1 MDPLSIVEDEVALEG
16 LDGITIPAL
25 WIRLGDRKPRFP
37 LKLDDST
44 KEFIW
49 RSLVANSDLTF
60 YLLPAE
66 RDDVVL
72 YDRFQSNEEN
82 DVEDKDVYPVHII
95 RDNKDGLQG
104 SCATFCQRRDVT
116 ARLRSPSPIAL
127 DESLKR
133 YGRKLVAVASQG
145 RRFLALIGS
154 ESDPDAKLTDDSYCM
169 LERVGRARWQGEMQS
184 ELHKSS
190 FKVDSRKL
198 HYIRKP
204 LIRHRL
210 VCAQACSRQLKSGQ
224 AQSSILLLL
233 KRFHVI
239 RRSKYDLLMEGVSN
253 ILQKIPR
260 QLAAMVTIREHL
272 NLPEGL
278 CKRVF
283 RHMREANL
291 VEYCSVPLEDLDE
304 EKKPVRTRKGNKVHV
319 RCLKLIKPYRG
330 KFTTAADEWKDDEDN
345 EEDDDDDDEDSD
357 RRRALPPVGRIME
370 QDVLSQAY
378 KLVASYGTKGIP
390 QSGIAS
396 RMNVGKLEARMLWRK
411 LERDGVIKGFMV
423 DEGRQRVTYFLSHR
437 SVGGSDD
444 LQLLSKEKQ
453 RKKLFHSSASPVSTS
468 TPKASCP
475 TPAAGKQRQ
484 KTPTKS
490 RGASEE
496 VEEEGE
502 DASLDSPDKVGKEST
517 GKAVKKPK
525 AAIADVAPI
534 PAVPDAEPVST
545 SERASVE
552 EKEEEEGSL
561 PLCQE
566 EEGTAVDLVKDIV
579 VVNEVDNQPDT
590 SNRRHRETYRVLRR
604 KNLIIEAVHKLK
616 VIDGLYH
623 LQKLINDEE
632 KLQGLTIK
640 CCKKTTA
647 RLVQTLSREGLLK
660 IFTTN
665 VIQDGIT
672 RKMELFVHPSVQP
685 SDELVRASIDQVRF
699 KITSSC
705 ATSCQQAASKDSPLK
720 VEKQETSKSFK
731 SFAEIK
737 EEYAVE
743 AAKFKPTV
751 VRGLGKTLGFQPKMH
766 RLRVL
771 HTFLWYVIYD
781 HPMGPRPPWLATP
794 QDAPEV
800 VQEPP
805 ERIDDDNLTLKDLD
819 AALSGEEDEAVMEIS
834 SHSNCEIK
842 VYCEEDS
849 WKRFV
854 PPVRRHC
861 DRGIGWA
868 IVGDLLLCLPLSLF
882 VQLVQINYQVDG
894 LEEYLNDPVKQHHLI
909 RQLPLA
915 IRKQLFF
922 RRKYVYLF
930 FENLQ
935 RLVCM
940 GLLQLG
946 PVEKLKEKDMLF
958 CYLKRHATI
967 VDTVYAEPHYW
978 LVEEPPDKPFDRRRY
993 TFSST
998 DDVDTYWFDLMC
1010 VCLNTPLGV
1019 IRSKRGA
1026 SENEVT
1032 PSFVNDRS
1040 LFMAMAS
1047 LLKGSN
1053 IVCDDGTTPG
1063 DGKGAGGLSSEFFAH
1078 MKRNWLWTNHLL
1090 ACKRRPTGP
1099 NDTKVRLKSLL
1110 SKEALRAALKA
1121 AASSPRFLTAKKSVV
1136 TKETVEVAVE
1146 PSSRNQEVVGGKQR
1160 KRKRPKKEVVVK
1172 VPRKKKKEPKKRT
1185 PAHDEADHE
1194 ALKKMTRR
1202 RVIWTVQEDSLL
1214 MLCGVASHLLNSKL
1228 RRTFVAYCVVRDL
1241 LQAEFQISEDKT
1253 SLAVGRRTRYILKN
1267 PQTFLNYRICLA
1279 EIYQDKDLLKQLQDN
1294 KPADPNNADECAR
1307 AFSEYVKLLRQKFSS
1322 ALNADDVKLPE
1333 NKHQVFSELKVF
1345 TIHTD
1350 RQIPCRDTLTRTAD
1364 VHALVLFNLIQ
1375 STLAMTNNQMKES
1388 RSFQTFQIYSQYSQ
1402 ELLCRVFIECRKRHL
1417 VNQRRVCR
1425 TAGRKKNR
1433 ALPILPMSFQLSQSY
1448 FRLFSW
1454 RFPHT
1459 LCTDSFRFLKT
1470 LLNNGRGDN
1479 RSFVSYHLET
1489 ENRTESGEEAED
1501 SRTTDLEHSGMM
1513 RFHLDSVGGACLVAL
1528 TLMSLGLLSVHMS
1541 IPKKMVVV
1549 DSNLVDSDVR
1559 SMVSL
1564 EEEDDEDDV
1573 ASDECLSKKKLRV
1586 NAHQASHTKYL
1597 LMKGY
1602 CIPGIVKRRNM
1613 NTSDNI
1619 VVESCVLRM
1628 QMRQTPAC
1636 ALLSDDGVSLDFS
1649 KSGPSLLPSVLT
1661 RSIQKVGRTP
1671 ALCSSYSPEDVQV
1684 SAQLRKHLDTAG
1696 EKGVDQVDLFRELA
1710 HLCRPQSGCSRSL
1723 EQYLEDLQ
1731 KDGQVLKVGGY
1742 GVRWV
1747 LIQHADPW
1755 ILTVNPRNGSQLQAA
1770 TGEDPSQHNIP
1781 FLYKRRR
1788 VEGRRDDKNKE
1799 EPPAKKMASE
1809 ERLKEEEDKE
1819 AVWTIPPKAEDPA
1832 VKVSMGR
1839 ECAEMQDECHPAED
1853 KMEDEE
1859 EDGGASL
1866 AQEADIH
1873 EDSVSFVVR
1882 PWRLVDGT
1890 LNRQVCKGMLEA
1902 VLHHIMSR
1910 PGIPHQKLLSYYEG
1924 VLQPVV
1930 LLELLESLV
1939 ELGCVVKKTLF
1950 KRPKPTLFGPPM
1962 PTTEEQQESVFYE
1975 PTVSCCLRLARV
1987 LPNERHWN
1995 YCGK

>member
-1 MDPLSIVEDEVALEG
+1 
-16 LDGITIPAL
+16 
-25 WIRLGDRKPRFP
+25 
-37 LKLDDST
+37 
-44 KEFIW
+44 
-49 RSLVANSDLTF
+49 
-60 YLLPAE
+60 
-66 RDDVVL
+66 
-72 YDRFQSNEEN
+72 
-82 DVEDKDVYPVHII
+82 
-95 RDNKDGLQG
+95 
-104 SCATFCQRRDVT
+104 
-116 ARLRSPSPIAL
+116 
-127 DESLKR
+127 
-133 YGRKLVAVASQG
+133 
-145 RRFLALIGS
+145 
-154 ESDPDAKLTDDSYCM
+154 
-169 LERVGRARWQGEMQS
+169 
-184 ELHKSS
+184 
-190 FKVDSRKL
+190 
-198 HYIRKP
+198 
-204 LIRHRL
+204 
-210 VCAQACSRQLKSGQ
+210 
-224 AQSSILLLL
+224 
-233 KRFHVI
+233 
-239 RRSKYDLLMEGVSN
+239 
-253 ILQKIPR
+253 
-260 QLAAMVTIREHL
+260 
-272 NLPEGL
+272 
-278 CKRVF
+278 
-283 RHMREANL
+283 
-291 VEYCSVPLEDLDE
+291 
-304 EKKPVRTRKGNKVHV
+304 
-319 RCLKLIKPYRG
+319 
-330 KFTTAADEWKDDEDN
+330 
-345 EEDDDDDDEDSD
+345 
-357 RRRALPPVGRIME
+357 
-370 QDVLSQAY
+370 
-378 KLVASYGTKGIP
+378 
-390 QSGIAS
+390 
-396 RMNVGKLEARMLWRK
+396 
-411 LERDGVIKGFMV
+411 
-423 DEGRQRVTYFLSHR
+423 
-437 SVGGSDD
+437 
-444 LQLLSKEKQ
+444 
-453 RKKLFHSSASPVSTS
+453 
-468 TPKASCP
+468 
-475 TPAAGKQRQ
+475 
-484 KTPTKS
+484 
-490 RGASEE
+490 
-496 VEEEGE
+496 
-502 DASLDSPDKVGKEST
+502 
-517 GKAVKKPK
+517 
-525 AAIADVAPI
+525 
-534 PAVPDAEPVST
+534 
-545 SERASVE
+545 
-552 EKEEEEGSL
+552 
-561 PLCQE
+561 
-566 EEGTAVDLVKDIV
+566 
-579 VVNEVDNQPDT
+579 
-590 SNRRHRETYRVLRR
+590 
-604 KNLIIEAVHKLK
+604 
-616 VIDGLYH
+616 
-623 LQKLINDEE
+623 
-632 KLQGLTIK
+632 
-640 CCKKTTA
+640 
-647 RLVQTLSREGLLK
+647 
-660 IFTTN
+660 
-665 VIQDGIT
+665 
-672 RKMELFVHPSVQP
+672 
-685 SDELVRASIDQVRF
+685 
-699 KITSSC
+699 
-705 ATSCQQAASKDSPLK
+705 
-720 VEKQETSKSFK
+720 
-731 SFAEIK
+731 
-737 EEYAVE
+737 
-743 AAKFKPTV
+743 
-751 VRGLGKTLGFQPKMH
+751 
-766 RLRVL
+766 
-771 HTFLWYVIYD
+771 
-781 HPMGPRPPWLATP
+781 
-794 QDAPEV
+794 
-800 VQEPP
+800 
-805 ERIDDDNLTLKDLD
+805 
-819 AALSGEEDEAVMEIS
+819 
-834 SHSNCEIK
+834 
-842 VYCEEDS
+842 
-849 WKRFV
+849 
-854 PPVRRHC
+854 
-861 DRGIGWA
+861 
-868 IVGDLLLCLPLSLF
+868 
-882 VQLVQINYQVDG
+882 
-894 LEEYLNDPVKQHHLI
+894 
-909 RQLPLA
+909 

-946 PVEKLKEKDMLF
+946 PVEKLKEKDMVSVG
-958 CYLKRHATI
+958 KRHATI

-1010 VCLNTPLGV
+1010 VCLNTPLGKH
-1019 IRSKRGA
+1019 IC
-1026 SENEVT
+1026 T
-1032 PSFVNDRS
+1032 
-1040 LFMAMAS
+1040 
-1047 LLKGSN
+1047 GSN

-1090 ACKRRPTGP
+1090 ACKRSTPQP
-1099 NDTKVRLKSLL
+1099 NSVLCRFNRTLTR
-1110 SKEALRAALKA
+1110 KEDIFPGCGNCSFPDLCLCDQ
-1121 AASSPRFLTAKKSVV
+1121 
-1136 TKETVEVAVE
+1136 VAVE

-1267 PQTFLNYRICLA
+1267 PQTFLNYRS
-1279 EIYQDKDLLKQLQDN
+1279 LLTVVVN
-1294 KPADPNNADECAR
+1294 C
-1307 AFSEYVKLLRQKFSS
+1307 S
-1322 ALNADDVKLPE
+1322 
-1333 NKHQVFSELKVF
+1333 
-1345 TIHTD
+1345 
-1350 RQIPCRDTLTRTAD
+1350 TAD

-1448 FRLFSW
+1448 FRYVYL
-1454 RFPHT
+1454 T
-1459 LCTDSFRFLKT
+1459 TQTK
-1470 LLNNGRGDN
+1470 
-1479 RSFVSYHLET
+1479 LEKNIFT

-1559 SMVSL
+1559 RYVL
-1564 EEEDDEDDV
+1564 HGNGLDLYLFDDEDDV

-1684 SAQLRKHLDTAG
+1684 SAQLRKHLDTCERGNFNFTFSVFTIHA
-1696 EKGVDQVDLFRELA
+1696 FRQSLLH
-1710 HLCRPQSGCSRSL
+1710 HLSPPSPMCFCSCPL
-1723 EQYLEDLQ
+1723 QDLQ